1 MRVLDVYV
9 VSTEIKTPD
18 LMEHYTT
25 NLWWPFPSWMS
36 DNYVECYV
44 WCQLLKIYVFTI
56 VVFGFVRTTE
66 NLRFTEKKGYARID
80 SFVMIDNT
88 MQIVTAYLS
97 I

>member
-56 VVFGFVRTTE
+56 VVFGFVRNTE
-66 NLRFTEKKGYARID
+66 NLRFAEKK
-80 SFVMIDNT
+80 VMQELT
-88 MQIVTAYLS
+88 VLS
-97 I
+97 WLTILCRL